1 MFKSPLTKD
10 QIKAAAAEVGVVDD
24 CFLRG
29 GKSQL
34 IFNVVNHLDTM
45 RMFSTIIGTPEAL
58 EHAEKDKARRDLFIS
73 KIQATDDKQPP
84 IKGKPKT

>member
-10 QIKAAAAEVGVVDD
+10 QIKAAAAEIGVTES

-45 RMFSTIIGTPEAL
+45 RMFSTIIGTKESL
-58 EHAEKDKARRDLFIS
+58 EHAAKDKARRDLFIS
-73 KIQATDDKQPP
+73 KIQATDDDEMLRKE
-84 IKGKPKT
+84 KPEA

>member
-10 QIKAAAAEVGVVDD
+10 QIKSAAAEVGVTDN

-29 GKSQL
+29 GKSQM
-34 IFNVVNHLDTM
+34 IYNVVNHLDTM

-58 EHAEKDKARRDLFIS
+58 KNAAEDKARRELFIS
-73 KIQATDDKQPP
+73 KIQATDDGELF
-84 IKGKPKT
+84 IKGKAKA

>member
-10 QIKAAAAEVGVVDD
+10 QIKAAAAEVDVTES

-45 RMFSTIIGTPEAL
+45 CMFSTIVGTPESL
-58 EHAEKDKARRDLFIS
+58 KFVEKDKARRDLFIS
-73 KIQATDDKQPP
+73 KIQATDDGQLPM
-84 IKGKPKT
+84 KGKPKA